1 MGEEVKF
8 PNGYFLIRVAAYSK
22 VFHILL
28 GPILIEILL

>member
-8 PNGYFLIRVAAYSK
+8 PSGNFLVRVAAYSE